1 MDDKEYDL
9 YKKIALLEV
18 QNTELKSQ
26 LSELKEDKNDHLTNE
41 VYEKAKRKL
50 YTSIGGVLVVFT
62 LFGVVSINQI
72 INEIEKQ
79 ILEAG
84 TSRVVEK
91 VAEKI
96 RPKIE
101 ANTVELVNA
110 SVERKVREDLVT
122 AFENVQKSIPE
133 SASSEIQS
141 SNYVQ
146 AIEKTYEANL
156 YWVIAASSVQ
166 RKDVESELERV
177 KSLKGEDVFNNE
189 FPDAEITLP
198 YPGTNHYPLV
208 LGTALPYKE
217 ANNLR
222 LKAIE
227 YGFRDDTF
235 LWNDK

>member
-18 QNTELKSQ
+18 QNTELKNQ
-26 LSELKEDKNDHLTNE
+26 LSELKNDKEDHLTNE

-84 TSRVVEK
+84 TSRIVEK

-110 SVERKVREDLVT
+110 SVERKVREDLMA
-122 AFENVQKSIPE
+122 AFENVQQSIPE
-133 SASSEIQS
+133 SGVSEVPS

-146 AIEKTYEANL
+146 AIEKTYEGNL
-156 YWVIAASSVQ
+156 YWVIAASSVE
-166 RKDVESELERV
+166 RKDIESELERV
-177 KSLKGEDVFNNE
+177 RALKGAEVFDRE
-189 FPDAEITLP
+189 FPNAEITLP

-217 ANNLR
+217 ANKLR

-235 LWNDK
+235 LWKNK